1 MAIKAIF
8 FDAAGTLIE
17 TVRPVG
23 ETYACLATKHGL
35 GVSPAEVGSRFR
47 SCFASAPPLAF
58 PRARP
63 EEIPALEWDW
73 WRSLVKNIFQP
84 WGLFAQFDD
93 YFFELFE
100 YFSKPSSWK
109 LHPEAAETLVA
120 LKKQRLILDIVSNF
134 DSRLV
139 GIMEGLGAARWFDRI
154 FLSSHVGYAKPDRE
168 IFQFALNAHRLKT
181 EEVIHVGD
189 SKETDLQ
196 GAINAGLTGILLDP
210 RGQNQRDGQLQIQNL
225 KELLSILHL

>member
-1 MAIKAIF
+1 VATKAIF

-23 ETYACLATKHGL
+23 QPYAGLAKKHGL
-35 GVSPAEVGSRFR
+35 KVSPSDVANRFR
-47 SCFASAPPLAF
+47 TCFASAPPLAF
-58 PRARP
+58 PHARA
-63 EEIPALEWDW
+63 EEIPALEREW
-73 WRSLVKNIFQP
+73 WRRLVRAIFEP

-100 YFSKPSSWK
+100 YFSKPDSWK
-109 LHPEAAETLVA
+109 LRPEAPETLTA
-120 LKKQRLILDIVSNF
+120 LKKRGLILDVISNF

-139 GIMEGLGAARWFDRI
+139 GIMDGLGAASWFDHI

-168 IFQFALNAHRLKT
+168 IFDSALNAHRLRA
-181 EEVIHVGD
+181 EEAIHVGD
-189 SKETDLQ
+189 SKETDVQ

-210 RGQNQRDGQLQIQNL
+210 TGKNHPDDHLQIKAL
-225 KELLSILHL
+225 KEILFIVDS